1 MAIGR
6 ISGPMLRANLERQ
19 GVDLSIDTDLLYVD
33 VNNKRI
39 GVNKAVPSA
48 ELDVS
53 GVAVFNDNLQING
66 TTISSTN
73 VNGNIFV
80 ELNGSGTLNISSLT
94 SGRLVY
100 VGSDGSLVDSANLT
114 FDGNDLF
121 VGGSTVLESVSLGNI
136 EISGNTIT
144 AVNTNGNVSIDPN
157 GSGTFNISTITQG
170 RVLFAG
176 VDGSVVDSPNL
187 TFDGNNL
194 YIGGDSVLNTATL
207 GNISINGNTISS
219 ANTNENIVLDPNGI
233 GNVIIDSATP
243 NRVFYSGSSKEL
255 LTNNKLTYNGSVF
268 AVDNISVS
276 SNTIS
281 STNSNGNVNI
291 NLNGSGQLIIS
302 GNNALTIPS
311 GTTIQRP
318 AGSVGDI
325 RVNSATGNFEWYD
338 GASWQSL
345 SPITSVS
352 AFDTF
357 NGDGSTTQFTLSESA
372 TTAGT
377 IITLNG
383 VVQSPGNAY
392 SISGTI
398 LTFTEAPKINDDI
411 EVRYTST
418 TYSVGAEISEFD
430 TSVKVDD
437 TNARIISKINN
448 SNVIVTT
455 ASQTEFYGNVIPA
468 ADATYDLGSVSIR
481 WNNLYTTDLHLSNEN
496 KPQGND
502 IDGTTGNWTLQE
514 GDENLY
520 VINNITGKKYKIS
533 LIEV

>member
-19 GVDLSIDTDLLYVD
+19 GVDLSIETDLLYVD
-33 VNNKRI
+33 VNNNRI
-39 GVNKAVPSA
+39 GINKAVPIV
-48 ELDVS
+48 EFDLS
-53 GVAVFNDNLQING
+53 GQAIFNNNLKIDG
-66 TTISSTN
+66 TTISSLN
-73 VNGNIFV
+73 ANGNISLEFD
-80 ELNGSGTLNISSLT
+80 GSGTLNISSLT
-94 SGRLVY
+94 PGRVI
-100 VGSDGSLVDSANLT
+100 
-114 FDGNDLF
+114 F
-121 VGGSTVLESVSLGNI
+121 VG
-136 EISGNTIT
+136 
-144 AVNTNGNVSIDPN
+144 TN
-157 GSGTFNISTITQG
+157 
-170 RVLFAG
+170 
-176 VDGSVVDSPNL
+176 GSVVDSENL

-194 YIGGDSVLNTATL
+194 YIGGDSVLNSAQL
-207 GNISINGNTISS
+207 GNISITDNTISS
-219 ANTNENIVLDPNGI
+219 TDTNGNIVLNPNGAGTVNIDTLTEGRVVFVGINGALVDSENLTFDGNNLYIGGNSVLNSAQLGNISITDNTISSTDTNDNIILDPNGI
-233 GNVIIDSATP
+233 GNVVIDNATP
-243 NRVFYSGSSKEL
+243 NRVFFSGPSKEL
-255 LTNNKLTYNGSVF
+255 LTNNSLTYNGSTF
-268 AVDNISVS
+268 AIDNISFS

-291 NLNGSGQLIIS
+291 NLNGAGQLVIS
-302 GNNALTIPS
+302 GTNALTIPS

-338 GASWQSL
+338 GNSWQTIT
-345 SPITSVS
+345 PITSVS

-357 NGDGSTTQFTLSESA
+357 SGDGSTTQFTLSESS

-392 SISGTI
+392 SISGTT

-418 TYSVGAEISEFD
+418 TYSVGAEISDFD
-430 TSVKVDD
+430 TSITVSD
-437 TNARIISKINN
+437 TNATIISKINN

-455 ASQTEFYGNVIPA
+455 ATQTEFYGNVLPSA
-468 ADATYDLGSVSIR
+468 HATYDLGSVSVR

-502 IDGTTGNWTLQE
+502 VDGTTGNWTLQE
-514 GDENLY
+514 GNENLY